1 VEEKR
6 REEAREKEEEEEKE
20 ERTEVEEEKEEEEE
34 EEEETDAIAG
44 PNFSDMN
51 ELGRNVHTEAIAAT
65 GLFSYE

>member
-6 REEAREKEEEEEKE
+6 QEEAREKEEEEEKE
-20 ERTEVEEEKEEEEE
+20 ERTEVEEEKEEE